1 MACVGWTYQE
11 CVARYGVDGSDSM
24 HAPERGTDR
33 ADMERIE
40 RDDAAADLVSFVE
53 LRAATPTG

>member
-11 CVARYGVDGSDSM
+11 CVARYGVDGFDSM

-33 ADMERIE
+33 ADMER
-40 RDDAAADLVSFVE
+40 DDAAADLVS
-53 LRAATPTG
+53 L